1 MSQKI
6 ATMIK
11 NAKIYL
17 EDHIIDNGSILMVDG
32 KISSIQPG
40 TITDFPENT
49 EIIEAGNFI
58 AIPGFIDS
66 HVHGANGYDVMDATE
81 KALDVISNSLPKEG
95 VTSFLATT
103 ITQSV
108 KNIEKALKNVANFNN
123 KPGQAEIIGIHLE
136 GPFINKNRAGAQPV
150 RHVLSPDLSLFKKW
164 NQLSKRLIKTVTFA
178 PELDHDGK
186 FISYLRQCGINI
198 SAGHTAANYGEIK
211 RAASLGVNQ
220 LTHLCNAM
228 NGIHHRDIG
237 AVGAAFL
244 IESLRAELI
253 PDGLH
258 ISKEMLEI
266 IYKNMGSDRIILITD
281 AMRAKGMEPGEYDIG
296 GQKAIVQNNR
306 AVLSDG
312 TLAGSILNMRD
323 GAELML
329 QLEGVRLKDIVKMT
343 AENPAK
349 QINIFHRKGS
359 IAVGKDADIVIVNN
373 RLQIQYTFCR
383 GKIAYTSEIHER
395 FI

>member
-81 KALDVISNSLPKEG
+81 KALDAISNSLPKEG
-95 VTSFLATT
+95 VTGFLATT

-150 RHVLSPDLSLFKKW
+150 RHVLSPDLSLFK
-164 NQLSKRLIKTVTFA
+164 
-178 PELDHDGK
+178 
-186 FISYLRQCGINI
+186 
-198 SAGHTAANYGEIK
+198 
-211 RAASLGVNQ
+211 
-220 LTHLCNAM
+220 
-228 NGIHHRDIG
+228 
-237 AVGAAFL
+237 
-244 IESLRAELI
+244 
-253 PDGLH
+253 
-258 ISKEMLEI
+258 
-266 IYKNMGSDRIILITD
+266 
-281 AMRAKGMEPGEYDIG
+281 
-296 GQKAIVQNNR
+296 
-306 AVLSDG
+306 
-312 TLAGSILNMRD
+312 
-323 GAELML
+323 
-329 QLEGVRLKDIVKMT
+329 
-343 AENPAK
+343 
-349 QINIFHRKGS
+349 
-359 IAVGKDADIVIVNN
+359 
-373 RLQIQYTFCR
+373 
-383 GKIAYTSEIHER
+383 
-395 FI
+395 